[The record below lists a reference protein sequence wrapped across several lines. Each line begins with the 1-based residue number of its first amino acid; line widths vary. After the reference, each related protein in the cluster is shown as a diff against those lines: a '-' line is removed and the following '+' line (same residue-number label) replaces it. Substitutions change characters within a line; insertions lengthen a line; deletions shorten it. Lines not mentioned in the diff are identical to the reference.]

1 MWTHT
6 DNSLMPAR
14 QQACSNLLVFS
25 VLMTKWNFPNEIF
38 QSTVSIYCIT
48 TCIGSFCFTID
59 MLRCESL
66 NSLDSAACS
75 RVLQKNYRWVCA
87 CTVLCPTMLHVLY
100 ATLSYAM
107 LSYAMLCCAMLC
119 YAMLC
124 YAMLCY
130 AMLCYAMLCYAML
143 CYAMLCYA
151 MLCYAMLCYA
161 MLCYA
166 MLSLI
171 WVNQNH
177 ASQ

>member
-25 VLMTKWNFPNEIF
+25 VLMTKLNFANEIF

-48 TCIGSFCFTID
+48 TCIGSFCFTLD

-100 ATLSYAM
+100 ATLSYAI
-107 LSYAMLCCAMLC
+107 LS

-151 MLCYAMLCYA
+151 MLCYHWYE
-161 MLCYA
+161 
-166 MLSLI
+166 
-171 WVNQNH
+171 
-177 ASQ
+177 